1 MQDISRMQPS
11 ERRASP
17 RRQQHKVRVQVRTPR
32 QARGVAGWV
41 IDRSRSGLCL
51 LLEEDVKVGA
61 TVKVRPTAA
70 PDKSD
75 WVSVVVKNRRR
86 REKGYVLGCKFVL
99 VPPLV
104 TLLLFG

>member
-1 MQDISRMQPS
+1 MQPS

-17 RRQQHKVRVQVRTPR
+17 RRQQHKVRVQVRTARHP
-32 QARGVAGWV
+32 RGVGGWV

-51 LLEEDVKVGA
+51 LLEEDVKLGA
-61 TVKVRPTAA
+61 RLKVRPTSA

-75 WVSVVVKNRRR
+75 WVAVVVKNRRR
-86 REKGYVLGCKFVL
+86 REKGYVLGCEFAQ
-99 VPPLV
+99 VPPLL